1 VDKFYPEWDLWDQ
14 FLDDAMLQA
23 MSLDALK
30 NSHPINVDVKHP
42 AQIREIFDAIS
53 YDKGGSVLRMLEYYV
68 GIENFRKG
76 LKHYLTKHRY
86 SNAVGLDLLKSI
98 GKIAHK
104 PVDSL
109 M

>member
-1 VDKFYPEWDLWDQ
+1 
-14 FLDDAMLQA
+14 

-53 YDKGGSVLRMLEYYV
+53 YDKGGSVLRMLENYV

-86 SNAVGLDLLKSI
+86 SNAEGRIYGIQLGKLHTNLLT
-98 GKIAHK
+98 
-104 PVDSL
+104 L
-109 M
+109 

>member
-1 VDKFYPEWDLWDQ
+1 
-14 FLDDAMLQA
+14 

-53 YDKGGSVLRMLEYYV
+53 YDKGGNVLRMLENYV

-76 LKHYLTKHRY
+76 LKYYLTQHKY
-86 SNAVGLDLLKSI
+86 SNAEGQDLWKSI
-98 GKIAHK
+98 GKLHINQ
-104 PVDSL
+104 L
-109 M
+109 ML

>member
-1 VDKFYPEWDLWDQ
+1 
-14 FLDDAMLQA
+14 M
-23 MSLDALK
+23 
-30 NSHPINVDVKHP
+30 DVKHP

-53 YDKGGSVLRMLEYYV
+53 YDKGGSVFTVCWRNYV

-86 SNAVGLDLLKSI
+86 SNAEGRDLWNSI

-104 PVDSL
+104 PVDSMMKTWIDQVGYPVVNVKRNNSKISL
-109 M
+109 TQKTLLI